1 MKFPAL
7 ICACLS
13 LIPFL
18 EGRPTVAISDFGA
31 RDDPALESV
40 IPNILTEN
48 LLNAGRFDVFERER
62 LGAILEEQDLQSSG
76 MVNPDTA
83 VSLGKLSG
91 IDYIIT
97 GEIIEFGRE
106 VRSFSGY
113 GARSA
118 TVFYRLEAVIR
129 VLETESGRIVFTKT
143 ERAEER
149 QNQGAGIVLSDTTI
163 DSRLGRVV
171 AEELAGAL
179 LASDV
184 LEEPE
189 TGAGELATLR
199 ITSEPEQASVE
210 IGGVFYGNAG
220 DSFEL
225 PAGLHQIRVSLP
237 GYEVWD
243 KRVMVRDGASF
254 HVPLVRKADVRVEV
268 EEDTRIRTE
277 GPQ

>member
-1 MKFPAL
+1 M
-7 ICACLS
+7 
-13 LIPFL
+13 
-18 EGRPTVAISDFGA
+18 AISDFGA